1 MITFAQKG
9 KIWVKNEKFGSKR
22 KIWLEKDKICSK
34 MIKVTQ
40 KILVTT
46 KNDNRCR
53 EQQSLTRKYQVWL
66 ETEQIAVLDSSMSEK
81 QGQLRIRKL
90 LKKSEVI
97 SKFWTNEKNKF

>member
-40 KILVTT
+40 KNTGYDQ
-46 KNDNRCR
+46 K
-53 EQQSLTRKYQVWL
+53 
-66 ETEQIAVLDSSMSEK
+66 
-81 QGQLRIRKL
+81 
-90 LKKSEVI
+90 
-97 SKFWTNEKNKF
+97 